1 LRPGPLGLA
10 ARHMRGQVSAHELY
24 TAGNAHSTADK
35 VRRCSADVINAFIML
50 DVAGVPGDGQIV
62 AVVDSQMGSRVRAVG
77 KSRAV
82 DTGTEPW

>member
-1 LRPGPLGLA
+1 
-10 ARHMRGQVSAHELY
+10 MRGQVSAHELY
-24 TAGNAHSTADK
+24 TADK
-35 VRRCSADVINAFIML
+35 VCRCSADVINAFTML

-62 AVVDSQMGSRVRAVG
+62 AVVGSQMGSGVRAVE